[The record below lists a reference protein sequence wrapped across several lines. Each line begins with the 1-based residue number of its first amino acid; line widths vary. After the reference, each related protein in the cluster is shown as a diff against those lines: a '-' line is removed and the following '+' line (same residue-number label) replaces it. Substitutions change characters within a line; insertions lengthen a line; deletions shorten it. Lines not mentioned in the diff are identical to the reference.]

1 MSRNDRRA
9 LASSVFLVVLMV
21 PVFMTGCTQTP
32 AEPSPKWPWAPPVC
46 PCKI

>member
-9 LASSVFLVVLMV
+9 LTMGLLLCACLASCVGLSDRVA
-21 PVFMTGCTQTP
+21 PK
-32 AEPSPKWPWAPPVC
+32 ASKWPWAPPVC